1 MAKFALVLAV
11 AVFVAALGAFD
22 DFEAPALS
30 GWGTWCDAKS
40 VKPQLTLVNDA
51 AVGTQSM
58 KVVFSGTESFGGIN
72 HGRLVIPPDADALAF
87 YLKPV
92 AGNYPSTLLLET
104 ETDGP
109 GGRPTFKADI
119 PAAKMGEWTKITLP
133 LTSFAYAFTKNGPQ
147 KSQELDR
154 TQSFNLVLIAYRQ
167 PGGTFLLDNVKWGK
181 TNPAPAVAKVDQ
193 TGKNLLRFDTSFESG
208 PAGWMYYRSDAPLT
222 GFSGDGASGKRCLE
236 LSSREGNN
244 WVRSGDLFDIV
255 RAGQPYV
262 ISFYARAVKG
272 QNVRLSLL
280 NIHWR
285 YLAGQTFNLTNE
297 WRRCTLA
304 VPPQTKDEIVYLAA
318 MSDESD
324 YQIRLDNFMLE
335 AGTVAGDYRPSE
347 PIFWRASTGQPGEV
361 VRLGEPLQYQLD
373 VFNAALPVGN
383 LVLQARLGDQ
393 KIYEQP
399 LQLPPTNSDG
409 IAMPVDFAQNCG
421 YYPVRFT
428 LLADGNVVK
437 EEIFPFAVVPVVTV
451 NDPFFGVSANYVPH
465 QAVERAGAAWT
476 RGNSPA
482 WQAAAVAMDQVN
494 LKKPTQGRLK
504 QLYTI
509 TDLTQPP
516 AWVKKDGLLPA
527 DANDLQPYLAV
538 LAREYGESAG
548 AFELQNEPDLTM
560 VRDGVTLAAAAKFL
574 AGALQ
579 ITQSELKTTGKPLAL
594 NISGVGKPFA
604 EAVFA
609 QNPGS
614 FDVLAV
620 HPYTYP
626 RYLGPK
632 AGYCSS
638 PEDGKLRDNLLDYV
652 AMIERYQHH
661 QQLWIGEL
669 GFGLDIH
676 EPFDGKA
683 AETFAAYVARSLLLA
698 RTVPQVK
705 HVIWFNALGDL
716 ERDLYEY
723 GLWRN
728 QNGIKPLP
736 AVAAFATVA
745 AMLNGADHVEL
756 ILDQEVKIV
765 RWQTPGKV
773 GYAVWCV
780 KPKTALIKHPLADV
794 LVVDGYGKPCG
805 NELTIGVMPQYVTGE
820 ASGQALI
827 ERQLL
832 TFVGQSE
839 PYRVQSR
846 LVADDRLELAI
857 FNQTPDDFNGVIRL
871 GGQSIKAGLPSQ
883 KTTALAV
890 GLTPKIADGG
900 EERVLT
906 IGENAQILSFSAMLQ
921 VPYVKNFDWQNADRV
936 NLPVAVTLD
945 RREDIQP
952 PDPTVNWTGP
962 ADLSAKVVLTW
973 DDAAF
978 YLIAAVADDKSEPAV
993 GKEPLWHGDCLQ
1005 IAFDGG
1011 NDAVKGQAYD
1021 QNDYEF
1027 GFALGHPAWCYQRPG
1042 NDKTHAIDDKILVK
1056 ITREGDFTVYRAA
1069 IPWSEISAVTP
1080 VAGRIAGF
1088 NLAVTDRD
1096 DKVCNYHLEWSGGL
1110 SPYKDP
1116 SRFHKIKL
1124 AK

>member
-1 MAKFALVLAV
+1 MAAMV
-11 AVFVAALGAFD
+11 AGALGAFD

-30 GWGTWCDAKS
+30 GWGTWCDGKS
-40 VKPQLTLVNDA
+40 VKPKLTLVNDA
-51 AVGTQSM
+51 AAGAQAM
-58 KVVFSGTESFGGIN
+58 EVVYSPTESFGGIN
-72 HGRLVIPPDADALAF
+72 HGRLAIPPDADALEF
-87 YLKPV
+87 YLKLV
-92 AGNYPSTLLLET
+92 SGNYPATLLLET

-109 GGRPTFKADI
+109 GGRPTFKAEI
-119 PAAKMGEWTKITLP
+119 PAVKPGEWTKVTLP
-133 LTSFAYAFTKNGPQ
+133 LTSFTYAFTKNGPQ

-154 TQSFNLVLIAYRQ
+154 GQTFNLVLIGYRQ
-167 PGGTFLLDNVKWGK
+167 PAGTFCFDDVKWVK
-181 TNPAPAVAKVDQ
+181 MTPAPATAKVDQ
-193 TGKNLLRFDTSFESG
+193 TGRNLLRFDTSFESG

-222 GFSGDGASGKRCLE
+222 VFSGDGASGKHCLE
-236 LSSREGNN
+236 MSSRQGNN
-244 WVRSGDLFDIV
+244 WMRSGDLFEVIK
-255 RAGQPYV
+255 AGEPYV
-262 ISFYARAVKG
+262 VSFYARAVKG
-272 QNVRLSLL
+272 QTVRLSLV

-285 YLAGQTFNLTNE
+285 YLAGQTFSLTNE
-297 WRRCTLA
+297 WRRYTLA
-304 VPPQTKDEIVYLAA
+304 VPPQSKDEIVYLAA
-318 MSDESD
+318 MSDEND

-335 AGTVAGDYRPSE
+335 AGAVAGAYRPSE
-347 PIFWRASTGQPGEV
+347 LISWQASTGQPGEM
-361 VRLGEPLQYQLD
+361 VRLGEDFEYQLKIY
-373 VFNAALPVGN
+373 NAALPEGK
-383 LVLQARLGDQ
+383 LLLRARLGDQ
-393 KIYEQP
+393 TLYEEP
-399 LQLPPTNSDG
+399 LALLPGDSAG
-409 IAMPVDFAQNCG
+409 VSIPVKFARQCG
-421 YYPVRFT
+421 YYPVAFD
-428 LLADGNVVK
+428 LLGDGKVIK
-437 EEIFPFAVVPVVTV
+437 SEIFPFAVVPAVTA
-451 NDPFFGVSANYVPH
+451 NDPFFGISANYVPH

-476 RGNSPA
+476 RGNCPA
-482 WQAAAVAMDQVN
+482 WQPSAPAADQVN
-494 LKKPTQGRLK
+494 LKKPAPGRLK

-509 TDLTQPP
+509 TDLTRPP

-527 DANDLQPYLAV
+527 DANDLRPYLAA
-538 LAREYGESAG
+538 LAREYGEAAG

-560 VRDGVTLAAAAKFL
+560 VRDGVTLEAAAKFL

-579 ITQSELKTTGKPLAL
+579 ITQNELKTTGKPLAL

-609 QNPGS
+609 QAPGS

-652 AMIERYQHH
+652 AMIARYRQQ

-676 EPFDGKA
+676 EPFDGEA
-683 AETFAAYVARSLLLA
+683 AATFAAYVARSLLLA

-705 HVIWFNALGDL
+705 RVIWFNALGDL

-736 AVAAFATVA
+736 AAAAFAAVA
-745 AMLNGADHVEL
+745 AMLNGADNVEL

-780 KPKTALIKHPLADV
+780 KPKAAFSPLPLAAAV
-794 LVVDGYGKPCG
+794 VVDAYGKSCDS
-805 NELTIGVMPQYVTGE
+805 ELTIGALPQYVTGK
-820 ASGQALI
+820 ASDQAAI

-846 LVADDRLELAI
+846 LVADDWLELAV

-871 GGQSIKAGLPSQ
+871 GGQSVAAQLPSQ
-883 KTTALAV
+883 KTTSLAV
-890 GLTPKIADGG
+890 NLTPKIADGG
-900 EERVLT
+900 EERVLA
-906 IGENAQILSFSAMLQ
+906 IGTNTQTLSFPAVL
-921 VPYVKNFDWQNADRV
+921 PIAYVKNFDWQNTALAD
-936 NLPVAVTLD
+936 LSFAVTLD
-945 RREDIQP
+945 RREDVQP

-962 ADLSAKVVLTW
+962 ADLSAKVALAW
-973 DDAAF
+973 DETAL
-978 YLIAAVADDKSEPAV
+978 YLIAAVTDDKSEPAV
-993 GKEPLWHGDCLQ
+993 GKEPLWRGDCLQ
-1005 IAFDGG
+1005 IAVDGG
-1011 NDAVKGQAYD
+1011 NDAVKNQGYD

-1042 NDKTHAIDDKILVK
+1042 KDKTHAIDDKISVK
-1056 ITREGDFTVYRAA
+1056 ITREGDLTVYRAA
-1069 IPWSEISAVTP
+1069 IAWSEISAVTP
-1080 VAGRIAGF
+1080 VAGRIVGF
-1088 NLAVTDRD
+1088 NFAVMDRD
-1096 DKVCNYHLEWSGGL
+1096 DNVCNYHLEWSGGL